1 MSSTSKIYLIGFMGS
16 GKSTAGKNLATL
28 LNWEFTDLDEM
39 VEKYSGKTI
48 PEIFQK
54 EGEDYF
60 RKLETEMLDSLKS
73 VENLVVS
80 TGGGTPCFNDN
91 MAFMLKTGL
100 TIYLKMTPEQLFDRL
115 SGSTDLRPL
124 VKNIDNDHLLDFI
137 EDKLK
142 LREQWYNMAEISVDG
157 MLLDVNML
165 RGLIKI

>member
-1 MSSTSKIYLIGFMGS
+1 MGS

-39 VEKYSGKTI
+39 VEKFAGATI

-60 RKLETEMLDSLKS
+60 RKMESEMLDRLKS
-73 VENLVVS
+73 VENVVIA
-80 TGGGTPCFNDN
+80 TGGGTPCFRDN

-115 SGSTDLRPL
+115 TGSTESRPL
-124 VKNIDNDHLLDFI
+124 VKNLDSDRLRVFI
-137 EDKLK
+137 EGKLK
-142 LREQWYNMAEISVDG
+142 MREEWYGMSEIIVDG
-157 MLLDVNML
+157 MDLDVNTL
-165 RGLIKI
+165 RSFIKT